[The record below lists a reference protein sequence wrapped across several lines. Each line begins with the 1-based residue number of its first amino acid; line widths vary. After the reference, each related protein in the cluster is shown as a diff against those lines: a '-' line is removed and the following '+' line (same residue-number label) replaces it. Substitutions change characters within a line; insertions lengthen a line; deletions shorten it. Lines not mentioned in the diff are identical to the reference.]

1 MLSALDSN
9 VLIDIRQGNPVFG
22 PTSIAA
28 LKDARMRGPV
38 LICDI
43 VYAEVCTLFPG
54 QQLCDDFLA
63 SLNVLTESLNKAS
76 SFLASRSWSSYL
88 RSGGK
93 RIRILPDF
101 LIAAHATNQADAL
114 ITRDRGFYRE
124 HFPKLKVIDPTKP

>member
-9 VLIDIRQGNPVFG
+9 VLIDIRQGNPIFG
-22 PTSIAA
+22 PNSIAA
-28 LKDARMRGPV
+28 LKAARMRGPV

-63 SLNVLTESLNKAS
+63 SLNVVPESLNQAS
-76 SFLASRSWSSYL
+76 SFLASRSWLSYL

-93 RIRILPDF
+93 RTRILPDF

-114 ITRDRGFYRE
+114 VTRDRGFYRT
-124 HFPKLKVIDPTKP
+124 HFPKLKVIDPTRP

>member
-1 MLSALDSN
+1 MLSAVDSN
-9 VLIDIRQGNPVFG
+9 ILIDIRQGNPTFG

-28 LKDARMRGPV
+28 LNAASMRGPL

-43 VYAEVCTLFPG
+43 VYAEVCTLFPS

-63 SLNVLTESLNKAS
+63 SLDVLPESLNRAS
-76 SFLASRSWSSYL
+76 SYLASRSWSSYL
-88 RSGGK
+88 QSGGK

-101 LIAAHATNQADAL
+101 LIAAHATNQADGL

-124 HFPKLKVIDPTKP
+124 HFPRLKVIDPTRP